1 MKGEGIY
8 KFVGKGE
15 GIWWVGG
22 SFDYSVSPGPEIGK
36 DCCVQTQEC
45 EIWT

>member
-8 KFVGKGE
+8 KFVQK
-15 GIWWVGG
+15 VRVYGG
-22 SFDYSVSPGPEIGK
+22 TFDYSVSPGPEIGK
-36 DCCVQTQEC
+36 KCCFWTQEC